1 MPHGDD
7 FHDLA
12 RYYDPLMEH
21 VDYRRWVHTCLA
33 LGALLPGRPLHLDA
47 GCGTGVL
54 LMEMRA
60 AGWDGVGIDLSAGM
74 LKAARRGRR
83 GLPLAQADLRALPFE
98 RQFDIVTCLFDS
110 INFLLTDVGIRGSI
124 QQMANALKPGGVLYF
139 DVVTERMVTDHFEDQ
154 DWTETIGA
162 FTARWASAYDHRER
176 IAETRIRINHG
187 EASLI
192 RERVYSNEFL
202 TSACQDVGLKVLGV
216 YDANTWRNPTE
227 KSTRIDFVA
236 MKDPPRGVVRR
247 FQRVREAVQAR
258 LDR

>member
-1 MPHGDD
+1 MSPVDD
-7 FHDLA
+7 FRDLA

-33 LGALLPGRPLHLDA
+33 LGALLPGRPRHLDA

-54 LMEMRA
+54 LKEMRA
-60 AGWDGVGIDLSAGM
+60 AGWDAFGIDLSAGM
-74 LKAARRGRR
+74 LHAARKGRR
-83 GLPLAQADLRALPFE
+83 GLSLAQADLRALPFHGP
-98 RQFDIVTCLFDS
+98 FDIVTCLFDS
-110 INFLLTDVGIRGSI
+110 INFLLTDGDIRTSI
-124 QQMANALKPGGVLYF
+124 GQMAGALAPGGVLYF

-162 FTARWASAYDHRER
+162 FTARWASAYDHRDR

-192 RERVYSNEFL
+192 RERVYSNAFMEA
-202 TSACQDVGLKVLGV
+202 ACEAAGLKVLGV

-236 MKDPPRGVVRR
+236 MKDPPRGIGRR